1 MKLINVI
8 LTAIILISL
17 LISPVTAFTVKA
29 TTRDYATDADLNPS
43 VITVNGI
50 TQIANPNTYFN
61 NVPENQIV
69 LMTNEVANYQTDT
82 DDLYFDSNLRTCVGA
97 TCDLIRGNPGYEFVT
112 HCDADQGNTWNCRV
126 TNNNQDLYF
135 LYFPVNDGVFVV
147 NRLIAS
153 ASGNIPVIYNLPDIV
168 FDEDQSFILM
178 LDNYVID
185 ADDPD
190 STLTWTFSGNTN
202 VNIVINPV
210 THVATFT
217 ASQEATETITFTV
230 TDNDGNSA
238 SDTIMVIVNDI
249 DGASPVINPALPD
262 ITFEVEDTRTLN
274 LDNYVIDADDPD
286 STLTW
291 TFSGNTNVNIV
302 INPVTH
308 VATFTASQEATE
320 TITFTVTDND
330 GNSDSDI
337 IIVTVQEEDSD
348 DDSGSEEKVHNLN
361 IDGFTINKNEV
372 NCGDQITLTIKI
384 ENTGDFDEEDASITI
399 KSDKLGLV
407 KTQSVNLDENDDTSL
422 SFTFTIPEGTISGRY
437 FFEAI
442 INFDDDLTKNEFINF
457 DVKCSSTISKSSD
470 TEAIATEETKDEVS
484 WAFIIFMLLLN
495 LVLLLGIG
503 FIIKKMKDKQ
513 KVL

>member
-178 LDNYVID
+178 
-185 ADDPD
+185 
-190 STLTWTFSGNTN
+190 
-202 VNIVINPV
+202 
-210 THVATFT
+210 
-217 ASQEATETITFTV
+217 
-230 TDNDGNSA
+230 
-238 SDTIMVIVNDI
+238 
-249 DGASPVINPALPD
+249 
-262 ITFEVEDTRTLN
+262 